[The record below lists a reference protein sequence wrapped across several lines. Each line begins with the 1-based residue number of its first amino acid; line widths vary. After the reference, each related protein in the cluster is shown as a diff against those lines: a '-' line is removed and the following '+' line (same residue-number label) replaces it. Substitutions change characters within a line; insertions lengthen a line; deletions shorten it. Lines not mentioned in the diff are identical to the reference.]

1 MCLTAQGRLGLCD
14 YIFLG
19 YLLEYEGMVIVAYT
33 FSLRHYKTKRKEKAL

>member
-19 YLLEYEGMVIVAYT
+19 YALEYEGTARLIIY
-33 FSLRHYKTKRKEKAL
+33 LNHYEILD